1 MEKIENN
8 VILEINKIKDKTKKE
23 LKKLKENKRDELEW
37 LDNRL
42 RFRAIT
48 SRIFEIDDIEGEIE
62 LRKVRKIIEKN
73 INNLKKLKMEI

>member
-1 MEKIENN
+1 M
-8 VILEINKIKDKTKKE
+8 
-23 LKKLKENKRDELEW
+23 KKLKENKRDELEW